1 MNIMEII
8 ATLNEIKARCREL
21 KKQGKTIALV
31 PTMGYLHAGHISLIT
46 KAKELA
52 DIVVVSRF
60 VNPTQFAPNEDLD
73 AYPNDPDRDHAATE
87 KAGTDIL
94 FEPPANAMYHPDHA
108 TWVEVPELAKG
119 LCGVTR
125 PTHFRGVCTVV
136 TKLFNLIQPDF
147 ACFGEKDYQQ
157 LTIIRRM
164 VRDLN
169 MPVEIVGC
177 PLVRESDGL
186 AMSSRNAYLTEEE
199 RALAP
204 HIRKGLLLLKE
215 KAEQGEHS
223 AKNLHAFF
231 AGYIKKNIPMARI
244 DYCSMVDK
252 DNLENVE
259 TLKGSAV
266 VAVAVYLG
274 KARLLDNISITK

>member
-1 MNIMEII
+1 MEII
-8 ATLNEIKARCREL
+8 AALNEITARCKEL

-46 KAKELA
+46 KARELA

-73 AYPNDPDRDHAATE
+73 AYPNDPNRDRAATE

-94 FEPPANAMYHPDHA
+94 FEPPASAMYHTDHA

-119 LCGVTR
+119 LCGITR

-215 KAEQGEHS
+215 KAELGEHS

-231 AGYIKKNIPMARI
+231 ADYIKENIPMARI
-244 DYCSMVDK
+244 DYCCVVDK
-252 DNLENVE
+252 DNLENIE

-266 VAVAVYLG
+266 AAVAVYLG

>member
-1 MNIMEII
+1 MEII
-8 ATLNEIKARCREL
+8 STLEEVKARCKEL
-21 KKQGKTIALV
+21 KKQGKSIALV
-31 PTMGYLHAGHISLIT
+31 PTMGFLHAGHLSLIE
-46 KAKELA
+46 KARQLA

-73 AYPNDPDRDHAATE
+73 AYPNDPNHDHSVTE

-94 FEPPANAMYHPDHA
+94 FEPPASAMYHADHA

-136 TKLFNLIQPDF
+136 TKLFNLIQPDY

-177 PLVRESDGL
+177 PLVREEDGL
-186 AMSSRNAYLTEEE
+186 AMSSRNAYLTKEE

-204 HIRKGLLLLKE
+204 QIRKGLLLLQE
-215 KAEQGEHS
+215 KAKQGEHS
-223 AKNLHAFF
+223 AENLYALF
-231 AGYIKKNIPMARI
+231 AGHIEKTIPSARI
-244 DYCSMVDK
+244 DYVRMVDK
-252 DNLENVE
+252 DSLEPLE
-259 TLKGSAV
+259 TLKDSAV

-274 KARLLDNISITK
+274 KARLLDNILISR

>member
-1 MNIMEII
+1 MEII
-8 ATLNEIKARCREL
+8 TTLEAVKKRCKEL

-31 PTMGYLHAGHISLIT
+31 PTMGYLHAGHLSLIK
-46 KAKELA
+46 KARGLA

-73 AYPNDPDRDHAATE
+73 AYPNDPNHDHKVTE
-87 KAGTDIL
+87 AAGTDIL
-94 FEPPANAMYHPDHA
+94 FEPPANAMYHEDHA
-108 TWVEVPELAKG
+108 TWVEVPSLAKG

-136 TKLFNLIQPDF
+136 TKLFNLIHPDF

-169 MPVEIVGC
+169 VDVEIVGC
-177 PLVRESDGL
+177 PLIREEDGL
-186 AMSSRNAYLTEEE
+186 AMSSRNAYLTKEE

-204 HIRKGLLLLKE
+204 HIRKGLLALQE
-215 KAEQGEHS
+215 KAKQGESS
-223 AKNLHAFF
+223 AKNLQDFF
-231 AGYIKKNIPMARI
+231 AEYISKNIPMARI
-244 DYCSMVDK
+244 DYCNMVDK
-252 DNLENVE
+252 DSLEPLE
-259 TLKGSAV
+259 TLKDSAV
-266 VAVAVYLG
+266 VAVAVYVG
-274 KARLLDNISITK
+274 KARLLDNILITK

>member
-1 MNIMEII
+1 MEII
-8 ATLNEIKARCREL
+8 NTPEDIKKRCSEL
-21 KKQGKTIALV
+21 KKQGKTLALV
-31 PTMGYLHAGHISLIT
+31 PTMGFLHEGHLSLIR

-52 DIVVVSRF
+52 DVVVVSRF

-73 AYPNDPDRDHAATE
+73 AYPNDPEHDHKVTAE
-87 KAGTDIL
+87 AGTDIL
-94 FEPPANAMYHPDHA
+94 FEPLASSMYHEDHA
-108 TWVEVPELAKG
+108 AWVEVPALAKG

-136 TKLFNLIQPDF
+136 TKLFNLIQPDY

-169 MPVEIVGC
+169 MPVQIVGC
-177 PLVRESDGL
+177 PLVREEDGL
-186 AMSSRNAYLTEEE
+186 AMSSRNAYLTKEE

-204 HIRKGLLLLKE
+204 NIRKGLLLLRE
-215 KAEQGEHS
+215 KAAQGEHS
-223 AKNLHAFF
+223 AQKLYECF
-231 AGYIKKNIPMARI
+231 AEHIGKTIPSARI
-244 DYCSMVDK
+244 DYVSMVDK
-252 DNLENVE
+252 DSLEPLE
-259 TLKGSAV
+259 TLKDKAV

-274 KARLLDNISITK
+274 KARLLDNILISK

>member
-1 MNIMEII
+1 MEII
-8 ATLNEIKARCREL
+8 STTEAIKNRCKEL
-21 KKQGKTIALV
+21 KKQGKTIAFV
-31 PTMGYLHAGHISLIT
+31 PTMGFLHAGHLSLIA
-46 KAKELA
+46 KARELA

-60 VNPTQFAPNEDLD
+60 VNPTQFAPTEDLD
-73 AYPNDPDRDHAATE
+73 AYPNDPNHDHSVTE
-87 KAGTDIL
+87 NAGTDIL
-94 FEPPANAMYHPDHA
+94 FEPPASAMYHADHA

-136 TKLFNLIQPDF
+136 TKLFNLIQPDY

-177 PLVRESDGL
+177 PLVREEDGL
-186 AMSSRNAYLTEEE
+186 AMSSRNAYLTKEE

-204 HIRKGLLLLKE
+204 HIRKGLLLLQE
-215 KAEQGEHS
+215 KAKQGEYS
-223 AKNLHAFF
+223 AENLYSVFSR
-231 AGYIKKNIPMARI
+231 YIQENIPAARI
-244 DYCSMVDK
+244 DYVSMVDK
-252 DNLENVE
+252 DSLEPV
-259 TLKGSAV
+259 TLLKDSAV

-274 KARLLDNISITK
+274 KARLLDNILISK

>member
-1 MNIMEII
+1 MEILS
-8 ATLNEIKARCREL
+8 TLEDIKKRCCEL

-31 PTMGYLHAGHISLIT
+31 PTMGFLHAGHVSLIT
-46 KAKELA
+46 KARQLA

-60 VNPTQFAPNEDLD
+60 VNPTQFAPTEDLD
-73 AYPNDPDRDHAATE
+73 AYPNDPERDHSMTAN
-87 KAGTDIL
+87 AGTDIL
-94 FEPPANAMYHPDHA
+94 FEPPAAAMYYADHA

-119 LCGVTR
+119 LCGITR

-177 PLVRESDGL
+177 PLVREEDGL
-186 AMSSRNAYLTEEE
+186 AMSSRNAYLTKEE

-204 HIRKGLLLLKE
+204 HIRKGLLHLQDMAK
-215 KAEQGEHS
+215 QGECS
-223 AKNLHAFF
+223 AQKLYAAF
-231 AGYIKKNIPMARI
+231 AEYIADNIPAARI
-244 DYCSMVDK
+244 DYVSMVDE
-252 DNLENVE
+252 DSLAPLE
-259 TLKGSAV
+259 TLKDRAV

-274 KARLLDNISITK
+274 KARLLDNILISK

>member
-1 MNIMEII
+1 MEII
-8 ATLNEIKARCREL
+8 STTEAIKNRCKEL
-21 KKQGKTIALV
+21 KKQGKTIAFV
-31 PTMGYLHAGHISLIT
+31 PTMGFLHAGHLSLIA
-46 KAKELA
+46 KARELA

-60 VNPTQFAPNEDLD
+60 VNPTQFAPTEDLD
-73 AYPNDPDRDHAATE
+73 AYPNDPNHDHSVTE

-94 FEPPANAMYHPDHA
+94 FEPPASAMYHADHA

-136 TKLFNLIQPDF
+136 TKLFNLIQPDY

-177 PLVRESDGL
+177 PLVREEDGL
-186 AMSSRNAYLTEEE
+186 AMSSRNAYLTKEE

-204 HIRKGLLLLKE
+204 HIRKGLLLLQE
-215 KAEQGEHS
+215 KAKQGEYS
-223 AKNLHAFF
+223 AENLYSVFSR
-231 AGYIKKNIPMARI
+231 YIQENIPTARI
-244 DYCSMVDK
+244 DYVSMVDK
-252 DNLENVE
+252 DSLEPV
-259 TLKGSAV
+259 TLLKDSAV

-274 KARLLDNISITK
+274 KARLLDNILISK

>member
-1 MNIMEII
+1 MEII
-8 ATLNEIKARCREL
+8 TTLEAVKARCKEL

-31 PTMGYLHAGHISLIT
+31 PTMGFLHEGHLSLIK
-46 KAKELA
+46 KARELA

-60 VNPTQFAPNEDLD
+60 VNPTQFAPSEDLD
-73 AYPNDPDRDHAATE
+73 AYPNDPNHDHNVTE
-87 KAGTDIL
+87 AAGTDIL
-94 FEPPANAMYHPDHA
+94 FEPLATAMYYDDHA
-108 TWVEVPELAKG
+108 TWVEVPSLAKG

-136 TKLFNLIQPDF
+136 TKLFNLVHPDF

-169 MPVEIVGC
+169 VDVEVVGC
-177 PLVRESDGL
+177 PLIREEDGL
-186 AMSSRNAYLTEEE
+186 AMSSRNAYLTKEE

-204 HIRKGLLLLKE
+204 HIRKGLLLLQK
-215 KAEQGEHS
+215 KAKQGEYS
-223 AKNLHAFF
+223 AKNLQDFF
-231 AGYIKKNIPMARI
+231 AEYIRENIPTARI
-244 DYCSMVDK
+244 DYCNMVDK
-252 DNLENVE
+252 DSLEE
-259 TLKGSAV
+259 LDTLKDSAV

-274 KARLLDNISITK
+274 KARLLDNILIEK

>member
-1 MNIMEII
+1 MEII
-8 ATLNEIKARCREL
+8 NTLEDIKKRCHEL
-21 KKQGKTIALV
+21 KKQGKTLALV
-31 PTMGYLHAGHISLIT
+31 PTMGFLHEGHLSLIR

-73 AYPNDPDRDHAATE
+73 AYPNDPEHDRKVTAQ
-87 KAGTDIL
+87 AGADIL
-94 FEPPANAMYHPDHA
+94 FEPLASSMYHEDHA
-108 TWVEVPELAKG
+108 AWVEVPALAKG

-136 TKLFNLIQPDF
+136 TKLFNLIQPDY

-169 MPVEIVGC
+169 MPVQIVGC
-177 PLVRESDGL
+177 PLVREEDGL
-186 AMSSRNAYLTEEE
+186 AMSSRNAYLTKEE

-204 HIRKGLLLLKE
+204 NIRKGLLLLQE
-215 KAEQGEHS
+215 KAAQGEHS
-223 AKNLHAFF
+223 AQKLYECF
-231 AGYIKKNIPMARI
+231 AEHIGKTIPSARI
-244 DYCSMVDK
+244 DYVSMVDK
-252 DNLENVE
+252 DSLEPLE
-259 TLKGSAV
+259 TLKDKAV

-274 KARLLDNISITK
+274 KARLLDNILISK